1 MKINKTVEIILNTEW
16 DQSRDNIDSARKKWV
31 PGINSQGQNN
41 TMQGGGLMSQMSQM
55 SHVENG
61 FYVSSATFAT

>member
-41 TMQGGGLMSQMSQM
+41 TMYGYI
-55 SHVENG
+55 V
-61 FYVSSATFAT
+61 